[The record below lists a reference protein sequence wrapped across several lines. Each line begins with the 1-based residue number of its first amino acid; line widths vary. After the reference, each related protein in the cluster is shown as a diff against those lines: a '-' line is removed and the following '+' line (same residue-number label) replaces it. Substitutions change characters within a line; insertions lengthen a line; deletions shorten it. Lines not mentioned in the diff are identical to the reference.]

1 MMEGLMAGGI
11 ICIIA
16 GAAGMALGF
25 RIWWKQKINLI
36 CIYRHDKVKQ
46 EDVEEY
52 TQQMGKAC
60 ALDGLGAL
68 SMGAFWILFY
78 ILGKEELIYMGLL
91 TFFIAVGFSA
101 VMMYRAQ
108 KRYA

>member
-1 MMEGLMAGGI
+1 MESLIAGGV
-11 ICIIA
+11 ICMIA
-16 GAAGMALGF
+16 GALGMALGF

-36 CIYRHDKVKQ
+36 CLYRHDKVKP

-60 ALDGLGAL
+60 ALDGLGIL
-68 SMGAFWILFY
+68 SMGSFWILYY
-78 ILGKEELIYMGLL
+78 IIGKEELIYMGLL
-91 TFFIAVGFSA
+91 TFVIAAGFSA